1 MKRLNDLRPPS
12 PPRRLDP
19 RRLRSDLRRIDF
31 RSPRVIGVALV
42 AAIAL
47 GVTAAMIASQGGVV
61 GSSSASGQGGRKGA
75 AKVSQVRL
83 TTKPANRADAVPLD
97 ARVRVDASNGHL
109 SDVQVT
115 LASGK
120 ALAGSLT
127 SDGQTWRSTGP
138 LAPGT
143 RYRVT
148 VLAADEA
155 GTSTRQV
162 SSFTTLI
169 PSRVLGTSIMPL
181 DGQTVGVGMPIAV
194 WFNHPVADRAAVER
208 RLVVRTSSGLEGAWH
223 WFGDREV
230 HFRPQKFWPAGEQ
243 VMLGVGLAGVRVAPG
258 TWGVANRTIRFRIGD
273 SHVSTVSAKSH
284 TMKVTVN
291 DKVVKTFPVSTG
303 RDKYPTTNGVH
314 FVVSKE
320 QDELMDSSTVGIPRN
335 SPDGYYEHVFWSVR
349 ISNSGEFVHAAPW
362 SVGSQGRANVSHGC
376 VNMSTQDAQW
386 FFKLARP
393 GDVVTVTGSPKK
405 PNSWTLGVADWN
417 ISWSRWREGSAL

>member
-1 MKRLNDLRPPS
+1 MKRLSDLRPPS
-12 PPRRLDP
+12 LPRLPDP
-19 RRLRSDLRRIDF
+19 RRPKLSWRDLRRIDF
-31 RSPRVIGVALV
+31 RRPQVIGVALV
-42 AAIAL
+42 AALAL
-47 GVTAAMIASQGGVV
+47 GVTAALV
-61 GSSSASGQGGRKGA
+61 GSSGGPGGPASVLGHGRKSAA

-83 TTKPANRADAVPLD
+83 TTKPADRAGAVPLD

-109 SDVQVT
+109 TSVQVT
-115 LASGK
+115 PASGK
-120 ALAGSLT
+120 ALAGSLI
-127 SDGQTWRSTGP
+127 SDGATWRSAGA

-148 VLAADEA
+148 VVAADQA
-155 GTSTRQV
+155 GVTTRQV
-162 SSFTTLI
+162 SSFTTLT

-181 DGQTVGVGMPIAV
+181 EGQTVGVGMPVAV
-194 WFNHPVADRAAVER
+194 WFNQPVADRAAVER
-208 RLVVRTSSGLEGAWH
+208 RLEVWPSGERVTINL
-223 WFGDREV
+223 
-230 HFRPQKFWPAGEQ
+230 
-243 VMLGVGLAGVRVAPG
+243 GLAGVKAAPG
-258 TWGVANRTIRFRIGD
+258 TWGVANRTVHFRIGD
-273 SHVSTVSAKSH
+273 SRVSTVSAKSH

-291 DKVVKTFPVSTG
+291 DRVVKTIPVSTG

-320 QDELMDSSTVGIPRN
+320 QDKLMDSATVGIPRD

-417 ISWSRWREGSAL
+417 ISWSRWQEGSAL